1 MTPLDLE
8 IIDNKDKTYMY
19 VGQVKEILKEVIR
32 STFSD
37 ENIGGQYVVFAR
49 RRKIGQIISN
59 IRILLL
65 FLCVLITHGL
75 GLGIKGGEDVF
86 HTNREFSNEVFSD
99 TIHCASG
106 SV

>member
-37 ENIGGQYVVFAR
+37 ENTGRQYVVFAR
-49 RRKIGQIISN
+49 RRQIGQIVSN
-59 IRILLL
+59 IRILL
-65 FLCVLITHGL
+65 FFCVLITHGL
-75 GLGIKGGEDVF
+75 GLGLKGGEDVF
-86 HTNREFSNEVFSD
+86 HTNREFSNEFF
-99 TIHCASG
+99 
-106 SV
+106 

>member
-19 VGQVKEILKEVIR
+19 VAQVKEILKEVIR
-32 STFSD
+32 SKFSD
-37 ENIGGQYVVFAR
+37 ENTGGQYVVFAR
-49 RRKIGQIISN
+49 RRQIGQIISN
-59 IRILLL
+59 IRILL
-65 FLCVLITHGL
+65 FFCVLITRRL

-86 HTNREFSNEVFSD
+86 HTNREFSNEFFSD